1 LSEIS
6 HHTVWDSCIESIKKL
21 VGEQSFKTWFEPI
34 QPVSLINFELTIA
47 VPSQYFYEYLEEQ
60 YIDVLRRVIHEQLG
74 PFGKL
79 KYQVLMDKGNEYR
92 TPYTLTIKSV
102 KAPVSNNS
110 HNNNSESFNPFSNGL
125 DERSYFDNQLNSHYS
140 FESYIEGDC
149 NRLARSAGQAVADKP
164 GVTSF
169 NPLMVYGVSGLG
181 KTHLVQAIG
190 NHIVQNQSEVK
201 VLYVTSDKFANQ
213 FIEATRN
220 ANIQN
225 FANFYSQVDVLIIDD
240 VQFFAG
246 KPKTEE
252 IFFQIFNHL
261 HQNKK
266 QIILTSDCAPKDL
279 GGMQERLL
287 SRFKWG
293 LSADLQ
299 APDFETKVA
308 IIKNKMEADGIE
320 IPDNVIEYLAYSV
333 EKNVRELEGVLISM
347 IAQASLNRR
356 EIDLELA
363 KQTLQSLIQNIETEV
378 DVDYIQKCVAE
389 YFCTTVA
396 DIKDKT
402 RKKEIVLA
410 RQVAMYFAKELT
422 NLSLKTIGYHFGNR
436 DHSTVIHAIQ
446 MINDLIVSD
455 RKVKMAV
462 DDLKK
467 KLKINNN

>member
-1 LSEIS
+1 MSEIS

-34 QPVSLINFELTIA
+34 QPVSLINFELKIA
-47 VPSQYFYEYLEEQ
+47 VPSQYFYEYLEEH

-79 KYQVLMDKGNEYR
+79 KYQVLMDKGSEYR
-92 TPYTLTIKSV
+92 APYTLTIKSV
-102 KAPVSNNS
+102 KAPVSTNAHNS
-110 HNNNSESFNPFSNGL
+110 NSETFNPFANGN
-125 DERSYFDNQLNSHYS
+125 ESRNYFDNQLNSHYS

-190 NHIVQNQSEVK
+190 NHIVQGQPDVK

-308 IIKNKMEADGIE
+308 IIKNKMESDGIE
-320 IPDNVIEYLAYSV
+320 IPDSVIEYLAYSV
-333 EKNVRELEGVLISM
+333 EKNIRELEGVLISM

-363 KQTLQSLIQNIETEV
+363 KQTLQSLIHHIDTEV
-378 DVDYIQKCVAE
+378 GVDYIQKCVAE
-389 YFCTTVA
+389 YFDISVA

-410 RQVAMYFAKELT
+410 RQIAMYFAKELT

-446 MINDLIVSD
+446 TINDLIESD
-455 RKVKMAV
+455 RKVKMCV
-462 DDLKK
+462 EDLKK
-467 KLKINNN
+467 KLKIKDY

>member
-6 HHTVWDSCIESIKKL
+6 HHTVWESCIESIKKL

-47 VPSQYFYEYLEEQ
+47 VPSQYFYEYLEEH

-92 TPYTLTIKSV
+92 APFTLTIKSV
-102 KAPVSNNS
+102 KAPVSLNA
-110 HNNNSESFNPFSNGL
+110 HNNNSEVFNPFQNGG
-125 DERSYFDNQLNSHYS
+125 DDRNYFDNQLNSHYS

-169 NPLMVYGVSGLG
+169 NPLMVYGGSGLG

-190 NHIVQNQSEVK
+190 NHIVQNQPDVK

-213 FIEATRN
+213 FIEATRS

-308 IIKNKMEADGIE
+308 IIQNKMESDGIE
-320 IPDNVIEYLAYSV
+320 IPNNVIEYLAYSV
-333 EKNVRELEGVLISM
+333 EKNIRELEGVLISM
-347 IAQASLNRR
+347 IAHASLNRR

-363 KQTLQSLIQNIETEV
+363 KQTLQSLIQHIDTEV
-378 DVDYIQKCVAE
+378 GVDYIQKSVAE
-389 YFCTTVA
+389 YFDITVN

-410 RQVAMYFAKELT
+410 RQIAMYFAKELT

-446 MINDLIVSD
+446 TVNDLIESD

-467 KLKINNN
+467 KLKIKGE